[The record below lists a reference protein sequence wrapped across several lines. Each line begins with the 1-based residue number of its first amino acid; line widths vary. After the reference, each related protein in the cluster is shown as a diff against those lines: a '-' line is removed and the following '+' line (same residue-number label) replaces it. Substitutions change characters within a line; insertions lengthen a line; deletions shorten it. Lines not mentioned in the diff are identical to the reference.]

1 MSDVADVAGIGLLIH
16 TYPADAVDS
25 AVASC
30 GRTEQRKRL
39 LSARLMVYFVL
50 AMALFSPAPYL
61 DVMRRLTS
69 GLRWGGLW
77 ADERLPNKASIF
89 QARERLG
96 SGPLRSLFSSA
107 VRPLAAP
114 DTPDA
119 HWRGRRVLL
128 LQEEQIELPENAGET
143 ARLRV
148 AGLVERGSGVVLD
161 VAFLDDQSP
170 RALLRS
176 VAPGSLLLVDRLPLD
191 RELIAAATAGGVA
204 LVWHLPAVRIPVQ
217 SERRSPDGSFL
228 AGLGGRLLRVIAP
241 DVVTTLLDPALA
253 PAPEL
258 LDAMN
263 RSADQRGALRDAVL
277 GRAQQNGPLTS
288 RTTDGVHQEVY
299 GRLLVHYAIRQ
310 SMQDARSAME
320 PAAGQRARI
329 RTTMPG

>member
-25 AVASC
+25 AVAAC

-96 SGPLRSLFSSA
+96 SGPLHALFSSA

-114 DTPDA
+114 DTPNA

-128 LQEEQIELPENAGET
+128 LQEEQVELPESSGET

-148 AGLVERGSGVVLD
+148 SGLVERGSGAVLD
-161 VAFLDDQSP
+161 VALLDGESP
-170 RALLRS
+170 RTLLRS
-176 VAPGSLLLVDRLPLD
+176 VGPRSLLLVDRLPLD
-191 RELIAAATAGGVA
+191 PELIATATAGGIA
-204 LVWHLPAVRIPVQ
+204 LVWRLPAVRIPVQ

-241 DVVTTLLDPALA
+241 DVVTTLLDPAV
-253 PAPEL
+253 PAADL
-258 LDAMN
+258 LDVLA
-263 RSADQRGALRDAVL
+263 RGAEQHGALRDALL
-277 GRAQQNGPLTS
+277 GGAQQHGPLTS
-288 RTTDGVHQEVY
+288 RTPDGVRQEVY

-310 SMQDARSAME
+310 SMQYARSAME